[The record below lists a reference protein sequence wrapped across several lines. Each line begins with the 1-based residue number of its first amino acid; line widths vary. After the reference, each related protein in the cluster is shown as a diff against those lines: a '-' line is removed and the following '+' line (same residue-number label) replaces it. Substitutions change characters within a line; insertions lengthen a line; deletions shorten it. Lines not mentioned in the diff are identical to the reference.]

1 MNSNST
7 ASDRED
13 LAELTF
19 SRYEKFINPGLA
31 TLTKFMGFE
40 GVEVAAEGC
49 YVTASDG
56 KRYLDCWGGPGVFTM
71 GHCHPQVVQAIQQQA
86 AQQPLG
92 SHILLN
98 PIYAELAERL
108 AEITPGDLQYCFV
121 CNSGAEA
128 VEAALKFA
136 RGCTERPKFV
146 AAEGAFHGKTFG
158 ALSASGRD
166 VYKQPFEPL
175 LEGFTHVPFGDAKAL
190 AEAVD
195 DQTAAVILEPIQCEA
210 GIIIPPEGYLT
221 EARQICNDSGALLIF
236 DEIQT
241 GLGRTGR
248 MFACDWEEVA
258 PDIITLGKALGGGV
272 MPIGAAIATPQVWT
286 IFEDSPIIHSST
298 FGGNPLACAAAL
310 AALEVL
316 IEENLA
322 NKCAQ
327 RGEQLLAGIAGAA
340 ADYPEMINAVR
351 GKGLL
356 VGVEFTDSD
365 LGGLTITA
373 LAQRQILAAFALN
386 DPRVLRFEPPAIIS
400 AQQVDQ
406 VIQAVGEAL
415 AQTAELIEM

>member
-1 MNSNST
+1 MSGNSSS
-7 ASDRED
+7 APDED
-13 LAELTF
+13 LARATF
-19 SRYEKFINPGLA
+19 ARYEKFINPGLA

-40 GVEVAAEGC
+40 GVEVAADGC
-49 YVTASDG
+49 YVTDSDG
-56 KRYLDCWGGPGVFTM
+56 NRYLDCWGGPGVFTM
-71 GHCHPQVVQAIQQQA
+71 GHCHPRIVQAVQEQA
-86 AQQPLG
+86 AKQPLG

-98 PIYAELAERL
+98 PIYGQLAERL

-146 AAEGAFHGKTFG
+146 AAQGAFHGKTFG

-166 VYKQPFEPL
+166 GYKQPFEPL
-175 LEGFTHVPFGDAKAL
+175 LEGFTHVPFGDAEAL

-195 DQTAAVILEPIQCEA
+195 DRTAAVILEPIQCEA

-221 EARQICNDSGALLIF
+221 EARQICNNTDALLIF

-310 AALEVL
+310 AALEV
-316 IEENLA
+316 ITDENLA
-322 NKCAQ
+322 NKCAE
-327 RGEQLLAGIAGAA
+327 RGEQLLAGLGEAA
-340 ADYPEMINAVR
+340 ADYPEMISAVR

-356 VGVEFTDSD
+356 VGMEFTDSD
-365 LGGLTITA
+365 LGGLTISA

-386 DPRVLRFEPPAIIS
+386 DPRVLRFEPPAVIS

-406 VIQAVGEAL
+406 VIQAVGAAL
-415 AQTAELIEM
+415 AQTAALVEM

>member
-1 MNSNST
+1 MSGNWSN
-7 ASDRED
+7 APDED
-13 LAELTF
+13 LAGATF
-19 SRYEKFINPGLA
+19 AQYEKFINPGLA

-49 YVTASDG
+49 YVTDSDG
-56 KRYLDCWGGPGVFTM
+56 NRYLDCWGGPGVFTM
-71 GHCHPQVVQAIQQQA
+71 GHCHPRIVQAVQEQA
-86 AQQPLG
+86 AKQPLG

-98 PIYAELAERL
+98 PIHGQLAEAL

-146 AAEGAFHGKTFG
+146 AAQGAFHGKTFG

-166 VYKQPFEPL
+166 AYKQPFEPL
-175 LEGFTHVPFGDAKAL
+175 LEGFTHVPFGDAEAL
-190 AEAVD
+190 AAAVD

-210 GIIIPPEGYLT
+210 GIITPPEGYLT
-221 EARQICNDSGALLIF
+221 EVRQICNNTGALLIF

-286 IFEDSPIIHSST
+286 IFEDNPLIHSST

-310 AALEVL
+310 ATLEVL
-316 IEENLA
+316 IDENLA
-322 NKCAQ
+322 SKCAR
-327 RGEQLLAGIAGAA
+327 RGEQLLAGLAEAA
-340 ADYPEMINAVR
+340 ADYPEMISAVR

-356 VGVEFTDSD
+356 VGIEFTDSD

-415 AQTAELIEM
+415 AQTAAILEM

>member
-1 MNSNST
+1 MNSNSP
-7 ASDRED
+7 ASGKED
-13 LAELTF
+13 LARATF
-19 SRYEKFINPGLA
+19 TRYEKFINPGMA
-31 TLTKFMGFE
+31 ALTKFMGLDN
-40 GVEVAAEGC
+40 VEVAAQGC

-56 KRYLDCWGGPGVFTM
+56 RRYLDCLGGPGVFTM
-71 GHCHPQVVQAIQQQA
+71 GHCHPRIVQAIQKQA
-86 AQQPLG
+86 ARQPLS
-92 SHILLN
+92 SHVLLN
-98 PIYAELAERL
+98 PLYGELAEAL

-136 RGCTERPKFV
+136 RGCTGRPKFV

-158 ALSASGRD
+158 ALSASGRE

-175 LEGFTHVPFGDAKAL
+175 LTGFTHVPFGDAEAL
-190 AEAVD
+190 AQAVD

-210 GIIIPPEGYLT
+210 GIIIPPAGYLT
-221 EARQICNDSGALLIF
+221 KARQICNNSGALLIF

-248 MFACDWEEVA
+248 MFACDWQEVA

-272 MPIGAAIATPQVWT
+272 MPIGAAVATPQVWT

-310 AALEVL
+310 AALQV
-316 IEENLA
+316 ITDENLA
-322 NKCAQ
+322 EKCAQ
-327 RGEQLLAGIAGAA
+327 RGEQLLAGLSGVAA
-340 ADYPEMINAVR
+340 NYPEMISAVR

-356 VGVEFTDSD
+356 VGMEFTDSD
-365 LGGLTITA
+365 LGGLTISA
-373 LAQRQILAAFALN
+373 LAQRQILVAFALN

-415 AQTAELIEM
+415 AQTAELLEM

>member
-1 MNSNST
+1 MNSNPMPS
-7 ASDRED
+7 AHED

-19 SRYEKFINPGLA
+19 SRYQRFINPGLA
-31 TLTKFMGFE
+31 TLTKFMGLE
-40 GVEVAAEGC
+40 DVEVAAEGC
-49 YVTASDG
+49 YVVDSAG
-56 KRYLDCWGGPGVFTM
+56 NRYLDCLGGPGVFTM
-71 GHCHPQVVQAIQQQA
+71 GHCHPRIVEAVQQQA
-86 AQQPLG
+86 AKQALG
-92 SHILLN
+92 SHVLLN
-98 PIYAELAERL
+98 PLYGELAERL

-136 RGCTERPKFV
+136 RGSTKRPHFV
-146 AAEGAFHGKTFG
+146 AAQGAFHGKTFG

-175 LEGFTHVPFGDAKAL
+175 LGGFTHVPFGDAAAL
-190 AEAVD
+190 SEAVD

-221 EARQICNDSGALLIF
+221 EARQICNNTGALLIL

-248 MFACDWEEVA
+248 MFACDWEEIA

-272 MPIGAAIATPQVWT
+272 MPIAATVATPPVWA

-298 FGGNPLACAAAL
+298 FGGSPLACAAAL
-310 AALEVL
+310 AALGVL
-316 IEENLA
+316 IEEDLA
-322 NKCAQ
+322 EKCAQ
-327 RGEQLLAGIAGAA
+327 RGEQLLAGLAQVA
-340 ADYPEMINAVR
+340 ADYPQIVRAVR

-356 VGVEFTDSD
+356 VGMEFTDSD
-365 LGGLTITA
+365 LGGLAISA
-373 LAQRQILAAFALN
+373 LAQRRILAAFALN
-386 DPRVLRFEPPAIIS
+386 DPRVLRFEPPALIS

-406 VIQAVGEAL
+406 VIEATSKAL
-415 AQTAELIEM
+415 AQTAAILEM

>member
-1 MNSNST
+1 MRS
-7 ASDRED
+7 APGED
-13 LAELTF
+13 LAGATF
-19 SRYEKFINPGLA
+19 ARYEKFINPGLA
-31 TLTKFMGFE
+31 TLTKFMGLE
-40 GVEVAAEGC
+40 DVEVAAEGC
-49 YVTASDG
+49 YVVDSAG
-56 KRYLDCWGGPGVFTM
+56 NRYLDCLGGPGVFTM
-71 GHCHPQVVQAIQQQA
+71 GHCHPRIVQAVQEQA
-86 AQQPLG
+86 AKQALG
-92 SHILLN
+92 SHVLLN
-98 PIYAELAERL
+98 PVYGKLAERL
-108 AEITPGDLQYCFV
+108 AEITPGALQYCFV

-136 RGCTERPKFV
+136 RGCSKRPHFV

-175 LEGFTHVPFGDAKAL
+175 LEGFTHVPFGDAEAL

-221 EARQICNDSGALLIF
+221 EVRQICNNTGALLIF

-298 FGGNPLACAAAL
+298 FGGNPLASAAAL

-316 IEENLA
+316 VDEDLA
-322 NKCAQ
+322 NKCAE
-327 RGEQLLAGIAGAA
+327 RGAQLLAGLGEAA
-340 ADYPEMINAVR
+340 ADYPEMISAVR

-356 VGVEFTDSD
+356 VGIEFTDSD
-365 LGGLTITA
+365 LGGLTISA
-373 LAQRQILAAFALN
+373 LAQRQVLVAFALN
-386 DPRVLRFEPPAIIS
+386 EPRVLRFEPPAIIS

-415 AQTAELIEM
+415 AQTAAIVEM

>member
-1 MNSNST
+1 MNSNPMPS
-7 ASDRED
+7 AHED

-19 SRYEKFINPGLA
+19 SRYQRFINPGLA
-31 TLTKFMGFE
+31 TLTKFMGLE
-40 GVEVAAEGC
+40 DVEVAAEGC
-49 YVTASDG
+49 YVVDSAG
-56 KRYLDCWGGPGVFTM
+56 NRYLDCLGGPGVFTM
-71 GHCHPQVVQAIQQQA
+71 GHCHPRIVEAVQQQA
-86 AQQPLG
+86 AKQALG
-92 SHILLN
+92 SHVLLN
-98 PIYAELAERL
+98 PLYGELAERL

-136 RGCTERPKFV
+136 RGSTKRPHFV
-146 AAEGAFHGKTFG
+146 AAQGAFHGKTFG

-175 LEGFTHVPFGDAKAL
+175 LGGFTHVPFGDAAAL
-190 AEAVD
+190 SEAVD

-221 EARQICNDSGALLIF
+221 EARQICNNTGALLIL

-248 MFACDWEEVA
+248 MFACDWEEIA

-272 MPIGAAIATPQVWT
+272 MPIAATVATPPVWA

-298 FGGNPLACAAAL
+298 FGGSPLACATAL
-310 AALEVL
+310 AALGVL
-316 IEENLA
+316 IEEDLA
-322 NKCAQ
+322 EKCAQ
-327 RGEQLLAGIAGAA
+327 RGEQLLAGLAQVA
-340 ADYPEMINAVR
+340 ADYPQIVRAVR

-356 VGVEFTDSD
+356 VGMEFTDSD
-365 LGGLTITA
+365 LGGLAISA
-373 LAQRQILAAFALN
+373 LAQRRILAAFALN
-386 DPRVLRFEPPAIIS
+386 DPRVLRFEPPALIS

-406 VIQAVGEAL
+406 VIEATSKAL
-415 AQTAELIEM
+415 AQTAAILEM

>member
-1 MNSNST
+1 MSADPSS
-7 ASDRED
+7 APDQD
-13 LAELTF
+13 LARATF
-19 SRYEKFINPGLA
+19 ARYEKFINPGLA

-40 GVEVAAEGC
+40 GVEVASEGC
-49 YVTASDG
+49 YVTDSTG
-56 KRYLDCWGGPGVFTM
+56 NRYLDCWGGPGVFTM
-71 GHCHPQVVQAIQQQA
+71 GHCHPRIVQAVQEQA

-98 PIYAELAERL
+98 PIHGQLAEAL

-128 VEAALKFA
+128 IEAALKFA
-136 RGCTERPKFV
+136 RGCTERPHFV

-166 VYKQPFEPL
+166 AYKQPFEPL
-175 LEGFTHVPFGDAKAL
+175 LEGFTHIPFGDAEAL

-195 DQTAAVILEPIQCEA
+195 DRTAAVILEPIQCEA

-221 EARQICNDSGALLIF
+221 KARQICNNTGALLIF

-248 MFACDWEEVA
+248 MFACDWEEIA

-286 IFEDSPIIHSST
+286 IFEDSPLIHSST

-310 AALEVL
+310 AALEV
-316 IEENLA
+316 ITDENLV
-322 NKCAQ
+322 NKCAE
-327 RGEQLLAGIAGAA
+327 RGDQLLAGLGETAT
-340 ADYPEMINAVR
+340 DYPEMISAVR

-356 VGVEFTDSD
+356 VGIEFTDSD

-373 LAQRQILAAFALN
+373 LAQRQVLAAFALN

-400 AQQVDQ
+400 AQQVDE
-406 VIQAVGEAL
+406 VIQATSQAL
-415 AQTAELIEM
+415 AQTAAILQA